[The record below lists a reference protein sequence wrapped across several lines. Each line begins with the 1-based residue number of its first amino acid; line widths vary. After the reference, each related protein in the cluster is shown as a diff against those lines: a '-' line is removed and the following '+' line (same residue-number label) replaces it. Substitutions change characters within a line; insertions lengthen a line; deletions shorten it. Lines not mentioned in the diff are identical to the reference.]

1 MIVLI
6 NNQFKQY
13 TMATKQEVVMEK
25 YAAQLKKVGVPVNK
39 DLLAAVTKGL
49 GPANY
54 KLDSMFVAASDK
66 KEIMTVCKNFVMK
79 KCGIADQN
87 KAMSEVMKAAEKMAG
102 VRKKYRGAFYY
113 ILAKKLG
120 LK

>member
-1 MIVLI
+1 
-6 NNQFKQY
+6 
-13 TMATKQEVVMEK
+13 MATKQELVMEK

-39 DLLAAVTKGL
+39 ELLQVVTKGL

-66 KEIMTVCKNFVMK
+66 KELETVYKNFIVK
-79 KCGIADQN
+79 KCGAEEKKGL
-87 KAMSEVMKAAEKMAG
+87 KALDAAVEKFSG

-113 ILAKKLG
+113 FLAKKLG

>member
-1 MIVLI
+1 M
-6 NNQFKQY
+6 
-13 TMATKQEVVMEK
+13 TSKQEAVMEK

-39 DLLAAVTKGL
+39 ELLETITKGL

-66 KEIMTVCKNFVMK
+66 KELETVYKNFIVK
-79 KCGIADQN
+79 KCGAEEEKGR
-87 KAMSEVMKAAEKMAG
+87 KALQAVVEKFSG
-102 VRKKYRGAFYY
+102 VRKKYRGAIYY
-113 ILAKKLG
+113 ALAKKLG

>member
-1 MIVLI
+1 
-6 NNQFKQY
+6 
-13 TMATKQEVVMEK
+13 MATKQELVMEK

-39 DLLAAVTKGL
+39 ELLATVTKGL

-66 KEIMTVCKNFVMK
+66 KELETVYKNFIVK
-79 KCGIADQN
+79 KCGADEKKGQ
-87 KAMSEVMKAAEKMAG
+87 KALEAAVEKFSG

-113 ILAKKLG
+113 FLAKKLG